1 MTKAFNHFCVML
13 YCSMQSFVKEE
24 KGAVDIVAIV
34 VMIGI
39 AVLMAVLFKDKIGSL
54 LNTLFGNITSN
65 AQDAVK
71 NKM

>member
-54 LNTLFGNITSN
+54 LNTLFGNITTN
-65 AQDAVK
+65 ATAATEGA
-71 NKM
+71 M